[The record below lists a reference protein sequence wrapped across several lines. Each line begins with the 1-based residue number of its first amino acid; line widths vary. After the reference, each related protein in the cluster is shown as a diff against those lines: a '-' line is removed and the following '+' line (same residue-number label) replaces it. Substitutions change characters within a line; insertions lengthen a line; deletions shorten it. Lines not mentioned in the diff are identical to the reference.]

1 MKPPLPH
8 RQQNSATAS
17 AGRLLDG
24 PITPGWAEGSPIPVE
39 NSRLG
44 GFFRH
49 SVAERRQM
57 VADLANLTQE
67 QVDALSACGE
77 LDEAAADRM
86 IENVIGTMSLP
97 VGVATNF
104 VIDAKHYLIPFC
116 LEESSVVAAASN
128 MAKRCLIHGG
138 FRSNN
143 DAPMMIAQLQIL
155 DCAEPGTAEKALHGA
170 SKELIALCNSLPST
184 MVRLGGGCKRIETRT
199 IQTLSGPM
207 VILHIIVD
215 CRDAMGANA
224 VNTMA
229 ELIAPRVEEITQGR
243 VHLKILS
250 NLAVYRLARIE
261 ATFTPE
267 ELSDDGTRE
276 NGHEVIKGILE
287 AHHFAIADPFRA
299 ATHNKGVMN
308 AISSVSLACGQDWR
322 AIEAGCHAYAAY
334 GKEHYG
340 SMTDWQRTEE
350 GDLIGRIETPM
361 AVGTVGGASKV
372 HPAAQANLAIL
383 GVESAQEL
391 AGIIAASGLAQNLGA
406 LRALATRGIQ
416 AGHMKLHSRNM
427 AVSAGA
433 LGEEIEIIAQRLQT
447 VDGPKTQTVV
457 GQLLEA
463 LRNE

>member
-1 MKPPLPH
+1 M
-8 RQQNSATAS
+8 S
-17 AGRLLDG
+17 
-24 PITPGWAEGSPIPVE
+24 VE
-39 NSRLG
+39 NSRLS

-49 SVAERRQM
+49 SVAERRRI
-57 VADLANLTQE
+57 VAEMANLSEGQIE
-67 QVDALSACGE
+67 ALRACGE

-104 VIDAKHYLIPFC
+104 VIDEKHYLIPFC

-128 MAKRCLIHGG
+128 MAKRCLQNGG

-143 DAPMMIAQLQIL
+143 DKPLMIAQLQIM
-155 DCAEPGTAEKALHGA
+155 DCEDTSNAEQALQSA
-170 SKELIALCNSLPST
+170 SEELMALCNSLPST
-184 MVRLGGGCKRIETRT
+184 MIRLGGGCKRIETRT
-199 IQTLSGPM
+199 IHSLSGPM
-207 VILHIIVD
+207 VVLHIIVD

-229 ELIAPRVEEITQGR
+229 ELIAPRVEELTGGR

-250 NLAVYRLARIE
+250 NLAIHRLARIE

-276 NGHEVIKGILE
+276 NGEKVIQGILE
-287 AHHFAIADPFRA
+287 AHHFAVADPFRA

-308 AISSVSLACGQDWR
+308 AISSVGLACGQDWR

-340 SMTDWQRTEE
+340 SMTEWIRLEN
-350 GDLIGRIETPM
+350 GDLLGRIETPM

-406 LRALATRGIQ
+406 LRALATKGIQ

-433 LGEEIEIIAQRLQT
+433 VGDEIEIVAQRLQS
-447 VDGPKTQTVV
+447 VEGPKTQTVV
-457 GQLLEA
+457 VQLLKT
-463 LRNE
+463 LRSE

>member
-1 MKPPLPH
+1 M
-8 RQQNSATAS
+8 
-17 AGRLLDG
+17 
-24 PITPGWAEGSPIPVE
+24 PVE

-49 SVAERRQM
+49 SVAERRNIVAQM
-57 VADLANLTQE
+57 ADLTPAQIE
-67 QVDALSACGE
+67 ALRACGE
-77 LDEAAADRM
+77 LNEAAANRM

-97 VGVATNF
+97 VGIATNF
-104 VIDAKHYLIPFC
+104 VIDQKHYLIPFC

-128 MAKRCLIHGG
+128 MAKRCLANGG
-138 FRSNN
+138 FRTNN
-143 DAPMMIAQLQIL
+143 DAPMMIAQLQIM
-155 DCAEPGTAEKALHGA
+155 DCSDTKHAEQALHEA
-170 SKELIALCNSLPST
+170 SEELIDLCNSLPST
-184 MVRLGGGCKRIETRT
+184 MIRLGGGCKRIETRT
-199 IQTLSGPM
+199 IHSLSGPM
-207 VILHIIVD
+207 VILHIVVD

-229 ELIAPRVEEITQGR
+229 ELIAPRVEVLTGGR

-250 NLAVYRLARIE
+250 NLAVHRLARVE

-267 ELSDDGTRE
+267 EISDDGTKA
-276 NGHEVIKGILE
+276 NGVEVIKGILE

-308 AISSVSLACGQDWR
+308 AISSVGLACGQDWR

-340 SMTDWQRTEE
+340 SMTHWYVDED
-350 GDLIGRIETPM
+350 GNLVGRIETPM

-391 AGIIAASGLAQNLGA
+391 AGVIAASGLSQNLGA

-433 LGEEIEIIAQRLQT
+433 IGDEIETIANRLQA
-447 VDGPKTQTVV
+447 VEGPKTQTVV
-457 GQLLEA
+457 EGLLKA
-463 LRNE
+463 LRRE